1 MGWYAPKNVW
11 HSSVPTASTGPGV
24 NEKPDLKPDLD
35 KRKSFILATVVY
47 EYINTAE
54 PVGSVTLAQKYNL
67 GVSSATIRNEMAELE
82 AAGYLVQP
90 HTSAGRI
97 PSDAGY
103 RTYVDRLMQPEA
115 LTKDDTR
122 RIRDQFREASRELT
136 DVIEQT
142 TRLLSG
148 LSGNLALAIA
158 PSRDTHAFK
167 HVQLL
172 WLSAR
177 TSLVVVVTS
186 GGVAAQRVFEWHAD
200 TVADELTRL
209 SNALN
214 SRLGGRIMEDIG
226 SAELAQICEEIGVA
240 AEIADAVRTSFS
252 EARST
257 GEPELAAAGAQNLL
271 DQPEFHDLRKLRA
284 ILRIVEEQRTLYD
297 LVADELTAE
306 AREALPHARIG
317 AEIGTDE
324 LAECSVVTVPYRF
337 GDRGVGL
344 LAILGPRRMPYGRLF
359 ALASG
364 TARSLGDHL
373 NATESR

>member
-1 MGWYAPKNVW
+1 MPC
-11 HSSVPTASTGPGV
+11 V
-24 NEKPDLKPDLD
+24 NDKLELD
-35 KRKSFILATVVY
+35 KRKAFILQTVVY

-54 PVGSVTLAQKYNL
+54 PVGSVTLTQKYNL

-82 AAGYLVQP
+82 AGGYLVQP
-90 HTSAGRI
+90 HTSSGRI

-103 RTYVDRLMQPEA
+103 RTYVDRLMQPET

-122 RIRDQFREASRELT
+122 RIRDQFREASRELS

-148 LSGNLALAIA
+148 LSGNLAIAVA

-167 HVQLL
+167 SIQLI
-172 WLSAR
+172 WLSPR
-177 TSLVVVVTS
+177 TALTVIVTS
-186 GGVAAQRVFEWHAD
+186 AGVASQRVVEWPQDVAAD
-200 TVADELTRL
+200 DLTRM

-214 SRLGGRIMEDIG
+214 SRLSGRIMEDIG
-226 SAELAQICEEIGVA
+226 PREVETIADELGVA
-240 AEIADAVRTSFS
+240 GDLREAVRAAFAT
-252 EARST
+252 ARQHD
-257 GEPELAAAGAQNLL
+257 EPELAAAGAQNLL

-284 ILRIVEEQRTLYD
+284 ILRIVEEQRTLYE
-297 LVADELTAE
+297 LVADELNADP
-306 AREALPHARIG
+306 AHDSNPHVRIG
-317 AEIGTDE
+317 HELRAEE

-337 GDRGVGL
+337 GDRGVGM
-344 LAILGPRRMPYGRLF
+344 LAILGPRRMPYGRLI

-373 NATESR
+373 NDVEIR

>member
-1 MGWYAPKNVW
+1 VRL
-11 HSSVPTASTGPGV
+11 V
-24 NEKPDLKPDLD
+24 NDKLELD
-35 KRKSFILATVVY
+35 KRKAFILQTVVY

-54 PVGSVTLAQKYNL
+54 PVGSVTLTQKYNL

-82 AAGYLVQP
+82 AGGYLVQP
-90 HTSAGRI
+90 HTSSGRI

-103 RTYVDRLMQPEA
+103 RTYVDRLMQPET

-122 RIRDQFREASRELT
+122 RIRDQFREASRELA

-148 LSGNLALAIA
+148 LSGNLAIAVA

-167 HVQLL
+167 YVQLI
-172 WLSAR
+172 WLSPR
-177 TSLVVVVTS
+177 TALAVVVTS
-186 GGVAAQRVFEWHAD
+186 AGVASQRVFEWTRDVAAD
-200 TVADELTRL
+200 DLTRL

-214 SRLGGRIMEDIG
+214 SNLSGRIMEDIG
-226 SAELAQICEEIGVA
+226 AREIDAVA
-240 AEIADAVRTSFS
+240 AELTIAAEVRDAVRAAF
-252 EARST
+252 EAARERD
-257 GEPELAAAGAQNLL
+257 EPELAAAGAQNLL

-297 LVADELTAE
+297 LIADELNADDAAHATA
-306 AREALPHARIG
+306 HVRIG
-317 AEIGTDE
+317 HELRADE

-337 GDRGVGL
+337 GDRGVGM
-344 LAILGPRRMPYGRLF
+344 LAILGPRRMPYGRLI

-373 NATESR
+373 NDVEIR